1 MCQNNFPQVLHRSK
15 EKGEK
20 QAILVNG
27 IREVGRTKTSKTQK
41 YDFLSDGWCSSH
53 KQKKGVYS
61 DTAGSLP
68 QTYHWSPGSILYLWS
83 IGALFVALASLAL
96 WHDSHLLV

>member
-27 IREVGRTKTSKTQK
+27 IREVGRTKTPKTQK
-41 YDFLSDGWCSSH
+41 YDFLSNDCFFRPNKRKVCIQIQRIHCH
-53 KQKKGVYS
+53 KL
-61 DTAGSLP
+61 A
-68 QTYHWSPGSILYLWS
+68 
-83 IGALFVALASLAL
+83 IGLRGLSCIFGRSEICLFLLLASL
-96 WHDSHLLV
+96 LV